1 MSGDPWERAPAL
13 NIAVLLYGDPERVA
27 RYHAV
32 RERIGSRRPVYRS
45 RWLEDPRGYL
55 DEREDPRRAAMQDA
69 VNAEI
74 NEKDALWRALVRGLI
89 QRLRR
94 GELVAQGIQS
104 PPTLD
109 SEPVVIPTKLWRILK
124 PDLRDSSAEAE
135 GLRFAAVRVLRA
147 DTMTARAPERESRS
161 AAAER
166 LCGEWLRTEA
176 QRGSVMKRGDA
187 ESVAYARFR
196 GLTTRGFDRAWKTN
210 AAESWKQPGR
220 RKRPRKSPQ

>member
-1 MSGDPWERAPAL
+1 
-13 NIAVLLYGDPERVA
+13 
-27 RYHAV
+27 
-32 RERIGSRRPVYRS
+32 
-45 RWLEDPRGYL
+45 
-55 DEREDPRRAAMQDA
+55 MQDA
-69 VNAEI
+69 INAEI
-74 NEKDALWRALVRGLI
+74 HEKDALLRALVRGMI

-135 GLRFAAVRVLRA
+135 GLRFAAVRVLHA
-147 DTMTARAPERESRS
+147 ATMTAQAPARESRS

-166 LCGEWLRTEA
+166 FCGEWLKTEA
-176 QRGSVMKRGDA
+176 ERGAVLQRGDA
-187 ESVAYARFR
+187 ESAAYARFA
-196 GLTTRGFDRAWKTN
+196 GLTTRGFERAWKTN